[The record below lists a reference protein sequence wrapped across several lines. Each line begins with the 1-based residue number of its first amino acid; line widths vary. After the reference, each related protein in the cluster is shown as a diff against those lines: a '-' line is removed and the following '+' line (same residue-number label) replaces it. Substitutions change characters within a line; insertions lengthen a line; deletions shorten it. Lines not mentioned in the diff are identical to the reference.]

1 MVRILNTKLTATVL
15 ALLGI
20 VLTAAAMAALSDS
33 TSIPFNGTINTVN
46 VEAYSDSACTQ
57 PVTALNVGNVNPG
70 SSVTQT
76 VYIKNSGTIPVRLSM
91 AASGWS
97 PTGASSYLSLSWN
110 RANYLLN
117 AGASVSATLTL
128 TVAADTGSL
137 TTFSCTV
144 TITGTEA

>member
-1 MVRILNTKLTATVL
+1 MVRILNSKLAAVAL
-15 ALLGI
+15 ALTGI
-20 VLTAAAMAALSDS
+20 VLTAAVMAALSDS
-33 TSIPFNGTINTVN
+33 TSIPFNGTINTVG

-57 PVTALNVGNVNPG
+57 LITALDVGNVDPG
-70 SSVTQT
+70 SSVTQI
-76 VYIKNSGTIPVRLSM
+76 VYIKNSGSIPVRLSM

-97 PTGASSYLSLSWN
+97 PSGASSYLSLSWN
-110 RANYLLN
+110 RPNYLLN

-144 TITGTEA
+144 TITGTEQ